1 MRSTKAPTPR
11 PRPAWLLLHGADVNP
26 TRPVRPRSRIVLLHG
41 WLQSHTAWLPTA
53 LALRDLYG
61 HSVLLL
67 DFYGHG
73 LSHAPS
79 SAAMS
84 PAGWTQLVE
93 DRVAAIGWDRG
104 APLVLGGCS
113 LGAAVCY
120 RYTLAHPDRVSRLV
134 LVTPAGLPEPP
145 YMPCHPVGSAART
158 VCSMLPDTA
167 RWADALRVI
176 VDTPEYGVD
185 VEAVIELAAQGRCRL
200 FVYGAGLD
208 IVHSPRATYWK
219 SVAQRLA
226 TAAAATPTT
235 ATATAATTTATPTT
249 AAATAATTA
258 ATPTAAT
265 PTTAAAVASA
275 AATGCASSQHQ
286 HQLHSAQLQSPVQMQ
301 SHQHQLHSAQ
311 MQSPVQMQSPRR
323 ASAVR
328 YTYLTGRT
336 HWGVCSDLYGLGLH
350 EDEEL
355 WHDRAAPERSRL

>member
-1 MRSTKAPTPR
+1 MGRLAHRPPLSISHIHTHKQVQQFISGPMRSTPR
-11 PRPAWLLLHGADVNP
+11 PAATRPAWLLLHGADVNP

-73 LSHAPS
+73 LTHAPS

-120 RYTLAHPDRVSRLV
+120 RYAQAHPDRVSRLV

-145 YMPCHPVGSAART
+145 FMPCHPVGSAARA
-158 VCSMLPDTA
+158 VCSLLPDTV

-185 VEAVIELAAQGRCRL
+185 VEAVLELAAQGRCRL

-208 IVHSPRATYWK
+208 IVHSPRATYWM

-226 TAAAATPTT
+226 TGTTATSTTATATAATSTTATATAATPTT
-235 ATATAATTTATPTT
+235 ATADAA
-249 AAATAATTA
+249 
-258 ATPTAAT
+258 
-265 PTTAAAVASA
+265 A
-275 AATGCASSQHQ
+275 AATGCASTGP
-286 HQLHSAQLQSPVQMQ
+286 LHSA
-301 SHQHQLHSAQ
+301 H

-323 ASAVR
+323 APAVR
-328 YTYLTGRT
+328 YTYLAGRT

-355 WHDRAAPERSRL
+355 WHDRAAPARSRL

>member
-73 LSHAPS
+73 LTHAPS

-120 RYTLAHPDRVSRLV
+120 RYAQAHPDRVSRLV

-208 IVHSPRATYWK
+208 IVHSPRAAYWK

-235 ATATAATTTATPTT
+235 ATATAAT
-249 AAATAATTA
+249 
-258 ATPTAAT
+258 PTAAT
-265 PTTAAAVASA
+265 PTTAAAVAAA

-286 HQLHSAQLQSPVQMQ
+286 HQLHSAQMQSPVQMQSPQHQLHSAQMQSPVQMQ

-311 MQSPVQMQSPRR
+311 MQSPVQIQSPRR

>member
-11 PRPAWLLLHGADVNP
+11 PAATRPAWLLLHGADVNP

-73 LSHAPS
+73 LTHAPS

-120 RYTLAHPDRVSRLV
+120 RYAQAHPDRVSRLV

-145 YMPCHPVGSAART
+145 FMPCHPVGSAARA
-158 VCSMLPDTA
+158 VCSLLPDTV

-185 VEAVIELAAQGRCRL
+185 VEAVLELAAQGRCRL

-208 IVHSPRATYWK
+208 IVHSPRATFWN
-219 SVAQRLA
+219 SVARRLA
-226 TAAAATPTT
+226 TGTTATSTT
-235 ATATAATTTATPTT
+235 ATATAATSTTAD
-249 AAATAATTA
+249 ADAD
-258 ATPTAAT
+258 
-265 PTTAAAVASA
+265 
-275 AATGCASSQHQ
+275 ATGCASTG
-286 HQLHSAQLQSPVQMQ
+286 P
-301 SHQHQLHSAQ
+301 LHSAQ
-311 MQSPVQMQSPRR
+311 MQSPVQMHSPVQMQSPRR
-323 ASAVR
+323 APAVR
-328 YTYLTGRT
+328 YTYLAGRT

-355 WHDRAAPERSRL
+355 WHDRAAPARSRL